1 MTTNAKTKRPKTCQT
16 VPNIVNLSC
25 LILAARVPDVY
36 EGVLLLSAHILDPAL
51 CLAVQADRAPF
62 SQQLAE

>member
-1 MTTNAKTKRPKTCQT
+1 M
-16 VPNIVNLSC
+16 PNIVYLSC
-25 LILAARVPDVY
+25 IILAARVPDVY